1 MIKGAIKMY
10 ATLVYALVFIATSAF
25 AINHGVEGKEYF
37 GVVMGVLNLV
47 AGGYSVY
54 KVVKSEN
61 PKQ

>member
-1 MIKGAIKMY
+1 MY